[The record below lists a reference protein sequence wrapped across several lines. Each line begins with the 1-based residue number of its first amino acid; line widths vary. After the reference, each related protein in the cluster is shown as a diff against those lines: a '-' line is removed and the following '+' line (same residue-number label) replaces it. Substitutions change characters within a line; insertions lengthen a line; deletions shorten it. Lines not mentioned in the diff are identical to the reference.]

1 MRHLTRILDL
11 SPDDAR
17 AILDHAVRLKN
28 EWLQGRREPL
38 LAGRLLVQ
46 VYEKPSLRTRMSFAA
61 AIVQLGGGDEFLSG
75 REAGIEGREAPQ
87 DVARVL
93 SRYADF
99 VVLRTFS
106 QNLIDDFVRAAVCPV
121 INGLSDDSH
130 PCQALTDVM
139 TIREVFGRLEGLKVA
154 FVGDGNNVASS
165 LAALCAMLGVRFA
178 VATPQG
184 YELKADVLERIR
196 SRFPDAEITHTHD
209 PIAAV
214 RDADVVY
221 TDVWASM
228 GQESEAERRRQ
239 DFAAYQVNAE
249 LLAHAPPT
257 CRVMHCLPA
266 KRGQEI
272 TSDVLDGPQSIVF
285 TQAENRMHLAKGLLV
300 WLDEQR

>member
-1 MRHLTRILDL
+1 M
-11 SPDDAR
+11 
-17 AILDHAVRLKN
+17 
-28 EWLQGRREPL
+28 
-38 LAGRLLVQ
+38 
-46 VYEKPSLRTRMSFAA
+46 
-61 AIVQLGGGDEFLSG
+61 
-75 REAGIEGREAPQ
+75 
-87 DVARVL
+87 
-93 SRYADF
+93 
-99 VVLRTFS
+99 
-106 QNLIDDFVRAAVCPV
+106 
-121 INGLSDDSH
+121 
-130 PCQALTDVM
+130 
-139 TIREVFGRLEGLKVA
+139 FGRLEGLKVA

-165 LAALCAMLGVRFA
+165 LAALCAMLGVRFT

-184 YELKADVLERIR
+184 YELRVEVLERIR

-285 TQAENRMHLAKGLLV
+285 AQAENRMHLAKGLLV
-300 WLDEQR
+300 WLDQQR